1 MRGWPGSACQ
11 LAADLPA
18 AAGAGL
24 AEVRINRLKEGA
36 FYAVAVVEGLG
47 GSARRRSTR
56 TRTIPNGLR
65 AGDVR
70 GGTPASRGACKAQLT
85 SGRARRGSLE
95 GLDRERGE
103 APGGRDP
110 GGR

>member
-18 AAGAGL
+18 AVGAGL
-24 AEVRINRLKEGA
+24 AEVRINLLKEGA
-36 FYAVAVVEGLG
+36 CYAVAVVEGLS
-47 GSARRRSTR
+47 GSARHRSTR

-70 GGTPASRGACKAQLT
+70 GG
-85 SGRARRGSLE
+85 
-95 GLDRERGE
+95 
-103 APGGRDP
+103 DP
-110 GGR
+110 GLTRRMPGPVN